1 MARRFGIDVRAL
13 LSVAVPDAGPVELS
27 NKDIAGYLWETLSY
41 FGCDDRVET
50 IVRETAREEG
60 FNDLV
65 YDALVRR
72 IECALEEG
80 GFEVVKRG
88 ERGRAMYADA
98 QAGRYTDMEIRVV
111 GRDQSVTVFRAHKCV
126 VSAASPF
133 LRATIEQRR
142 TNMVGAE
149 LSDASDTYEIREI
162 PADVFRVCMEF
173 MYTGEV
179 RLDAPMEPGLVAGLV
194 LAADRL
200 LIADDLLP
208 LIGRELVS
216 EASAPRVVEA
226 VYMIH
231 ATQAAR
237 GLVDMCAMYIV
248 RYLARTDQAG
258 SDARSI
264 VSPLSP
270 LSPMGPLGR
279 MSQGLPLGAIYAVA
293 GTVVNEGHER
303 RYQDDEGDKW
313 MMSVGTAVL
322 ACTGM
327 KPWDLQA
334 RLIETGTPPN
344 EYAGTYSK
352 TVTFAPVSLG
362 DEGIEMGAV
371 SVGQREYTARVRK
384 SSKSSTT
391 AGSVRI
397 TIAFALGSSADDP
410 SLAPQLVT
418 IRVAGRSAHAL
429 MTSGHEHDLDVPL
442 SDLDSAGDPSGLV
455 TVEVEVDPLF
465 AICLE
470 VIRLVVQEGP
480 RTAAAVAGLDTRVL
494 LWILCGDFVIASYD
508 AILREI
514 ASRPSEEDRV
524 ALMKAAVSGFGQMRY
539 NAVSVSEIT
548 ALLGSV
554 PVLFEAGNERIL
566 GMMLSYAVEMCT
578 GRPAGDPVR
587 DQLMGLMECVAQG
600 TRKSVVK
607 PVQNSKRKSD
617 AIS

>member
-13 LSVAVPDAGPVELS
+13 LPIAVPGAAPVALS
-27 NKDIAGYLWETLSY
+27 NNDIAGYLWETLSY

-72 IECALEEG
+72 IERALEEG

-88 ERGRAMYADA
+88 ERGREMYADA

-111 GRDQSVTVFRAHKCV
+111 GLDQSMVVFRAHKCV

-149 LSDASDTYEIREI
+149 LSETYEIREI
-162 PADVFRVCMEF
+162 PADVFRVCMEL

-231 ATQAAR
+231 DTTQAAR

-248 RYLARTDQAG
+248 RSLARTDQAG

-264 VSPLSP
+264 DRSIASPLSP
-270 LSPMGPLGR
+270 LSQLSPASR
-279 MSQGLPLGAIYAVA
+279 GLPLGAIYAVA
-293 GTVVNEGHER
+293 GIVVNEGHER

-344 EYAGTYSK
+344 EYAETYSK
-352 TVTFAPVSLG
+352 TVAFAPASLG
-362 DEGIEMGAV
+362 DEGTEMGSV
-371 SVGQREYTARVRK
+371 SVGQREYTACVRKSSK

-397 TIAFALGSSADDP
+397 TVAFSSSGDNP

-418 IRVAGRSAHAL
+418 IRAAGRSARAL
-429 MTSGHEHDLDVPL
+429 MTSGTEHDLEVPF
-442 SDLDSAGDPSGLV
+442 SELDSTGDLV
-455 TVEVEVDPLF
+455 KVEVEADPLF

-470 VIRLVVQEGP
+470 VIRLAVQEGP
-480 RTAAAVAGLDTRVL
+480 RAAAALSGLDTRVL

-524 ALMKAAVSGFGQMRY
+524 ALMKAAVSCFGQTRY

-554 PVLFEAGNERIL
+554 PALFDAGNERML

-578 GRPAGDPVR
+578 GRSTGDPVR

-600 TRKSVVK
+600 TRKSAVK

>member
-1 MARRFGIDVRAL
+1 MP
-13 LSVAVPDAGPVELS
+13 VAVPDAGPVALS

-72 IECALEEG
+72 IERALEEG

-98 QAGRYTDMEIRVV
+98 QAGRYTDIEIRVV
-111 GRDQSVTVFRAHKCV
+111 GGPDQSIVVFRAHKCV

-133 LRATIEQRR
+133 LRATIEQHR

-149 LSDASDTYEIREI
+149 LSDANDTYEIREI

-208 LIGRELVS
+208 LIGREIVS

-231 ATQAAR
+231 DTTHAAR

-248 RYLARTDQAG
+248 RSLARTDQAG

-264 VSPLSP
+264 DRSIVSPLSQ
-270 LSPMGPLGR
+270 LSPASS
-279 MSQGLPLGAIYAVA
+279 MSPVIGLPLGAIYAVA
-293 GTVVNEGHER
+293 GIVVNEGHER

-322 ACTGM
+322 PCTGM

-344 EYAGTYSK
+344 EHAGTYRK
-352 TVTFAPVSLG
+352 TVAFAPASLG
-362 DEGIEMGAV
+362 DEGIEMGSV

-397 TIAFALGSSADDP
+397 TVAFAFKSSSP
-410 SLAPQLVT
+410 SLPPQLVT
-418 IRVAGRSAHAL
+418 IRAAGRSAHAL

-455 TVEVEVDPLF
+455 TVEVEADPLF

-470 VIRLVVQEGP
+470 VIRLAVQEGP
-480 RTAAAVAGLDTRVL
+480 HAAAAVAGLDTRVL
-494 LWILCGDFVIASYD
+494 LWILCGDFVISSYD

-554 PVLFEAGNERIL
+554 PALFDAGNERLL
-566 GMMLSYAVEMCT
+566 GMMLSYAVEKCT

-587 DQLMGLMECVAQG
+587 DQLMGLMECVAHG
-600 TRKSVVK
+600 TRKSAVK
-607 PVQNSKRKSD
+607 PVQNPKRKSD